1 MNVKQTLHALS
12 LATLLSVAAVSGTAF
27 ADDQGEKWWQPMTK
41 QMADKNGMVSKKDF
55 MKMME
60 KKFDEMDKG
69 KKGML
74 STQDVMRIFNDKTGA

>member
-1 MNVKQTLHALS
+1 MKQTARVVALGV
-12 LATLLSVAAVSGTAF
+12 LLGFASASGSAF
-27 ADDQGEKWWQPMTK
+27 ADDQGERWWVSESK
-41 QMADKNGMVSKKDF
+41 KMANKDGMVTKKDF

-74 STQDVMRIFNDKTGA
+74 SQQDIMRIFNDKTGA